1 MEMMKRRGS
10 GYRQALVFW
19 VLALC
24 LTILRVLLY
33 NTLAENKIEIKVIE
47 LHDIGAKNIYLNN

>member
-1 MEMMKRRGS
+1 MTGRGS
-10 GYRQALVFW
+10 GYKQALVFW

-47 LHDIGAKNIYLNN
+47 QLDIGAKNIYLNN